1 MTIDLDDAIAAETKL
16 SHVDGNNGELII
28 LGENLKDIVKL
39 EFEEVLSK
47 LFKNLFHIN
56 YTHDEIK
63 VLLAKARKE
72 VFSLYEPNDVFL
84 SEMPIVDAV
93 RTLISKIKDG
103 NDIETAIKLI
113 AAIGVFTAALI
124 SKRNH
129 RKLLVPD
136 LNINHAT
143 DILRIAGL
151 DYSEIHSTALNTYL
165 VTIIDHGLNASTF
178 TSRVVASTHAG
189 LTSSVIAA
197 LSALKGPLHG
207 GAPGPVLD
215 MIDQISSQENAL
227 PWLETTLK
235 KGERLMGFGHRIYK
249 VRDPRADALKEALL
263 SLNDSFVVDKNKLNL
278 AYFIEITALD
288 VLKRT
293 KPNRPLHTN
302 VEFYTALLLDSLGF
316 NRADFTAIF
325 AAGRVAGWLA
335 HAREQTMYGRLIR
348 PQSKYI
354 GNLPNNNTMT

>member
-1 MTIDLDDAIAAETKL
+1 MTISLDDAIAAETKL
-16 SHVDGNNGELII
+16 SHVDGDNGKLII

-39 EFEEVLSK
+39 DYEEVLSK
-47 LFKNLFHIN
+47 IFKNLFDIN
-56 YTHDEIK
+56 YTSDEIR
-63 VLLAKARKE
+63 LLLGKARKE
-72 VFSLYEPNDVFL
+72 IFHYYNSSNIYL
-84 SEMPIVDAV
+84 SEMPTIDAV

-103 NDIETAIKLI
+103 NDIDTAIKLI

-124 SKRNH
+124 SKHNH
-129 RKLLVPD
+129 KKPLEPD
-136 LNINHAT
+136 FNINHAT

-151 DYSEIHSTALNTYL
+151 NYSEIHSTALNTYL

-189 LTSSVIAA
+189 LTSSIVAA

-215 MIDQISSQENAL
+215 MIDQISNKENAL
-227 PWLETTLK
+227 PWLENK
-235 KGERLMGFGHRIYK
+235 IRNGERLMGFGHRIYK

-263 SLNDSFVVDKNKLNL
+263 SLNNSSAVDKDKLNL
-278 AYFIEITALD
+278 AYFIEVTALD
-288 VLKRT
+288 VLKRN
-293 KPNRPLHTN
+293 KPSRPLHTN

-316 NRADFTAIF
+316 SRTDFTAIF
-325 AAGRVAGWLA
+325 ASGRVAGWLA
-335 HAREQTMYGRLIR
+335 HAREQIINGRLIR

-354 GNLPNNNTMT
+354 GNLPQ